1 MDGRGTPAGA
11 FAHKIPP
18 KGKIAIDEQTG
29 EKYMSSGRGNDFLYS
44 RRRNRINLLISRSAY
59 RNNPHADSD

>member
-1 MDGRGTPAGA
+1 MDGRETPTGA
-11 FAHKIPP
+11 FARKIPP

-44 RRRNRINLLISRSAY
+44 TEDATVSIY
-59 RNNPHADSD
+59 